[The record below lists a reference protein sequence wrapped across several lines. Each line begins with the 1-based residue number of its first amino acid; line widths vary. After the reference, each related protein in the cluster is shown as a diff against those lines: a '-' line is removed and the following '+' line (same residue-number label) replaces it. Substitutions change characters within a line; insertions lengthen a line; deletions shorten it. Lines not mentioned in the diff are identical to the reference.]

1 MTPLDEARSFVVGL
15 GSKLGS
21 VEVPV
26 ADADGLVL
34 AEDVVA
40 TEPVPGDDNAAMDG
54 WGLRSADAT
63 EPGATLRVVGRQ
75 MAGVAD
81 PGLTVGPG
89 EAVRIMTG
97 APIPAGVDAVE
108 MVERT
113 SVSDGNDRNEAVTFE
128 LSVPVGQFIRR
139 AGEDVSPGQR
149 VLPAGTRLTP
159 AAIGVAV
166 SVGRR
171 RVTVVRRP
179 RVGVV
184 STGDEL
190 VTEDRPLRT
199 GELRD
204 SNRPGLLAAVAR
216 MGAEAVDL
224 GRVPD
229 DEALIEAALL
239 RGAED
244 CDLVLSSGGVSMGD
258 ADLVKVIL
266 ARLGDMR
273 WMQVAI
279 KPAKPLAAGTVGSTP
294 VVGLPGNPVSSHVS
308 FMLFAAPLIARLAG
322 RNDPILRLR
331 ATLVDGLAGRPAAEV
346 NGRVDE
352 RTHFTRVLVESDD
365 EGVWTAR
372 SAGGQGS
379 HQLSTMALANG
390 LATQPGGVAIEPG
403 AEATILMLP

>member
-1 MTPLDEARSFVVGL
+1 MIPLDEARAFVVGL
-15 GSKLGS
+15 GSQLEA
-21 VEVPV
+21 VEVLIGE
-26 ADADGLVL
+26 ADGLVL

-40 TEPVPGDDNAAMDG
+40 ADEVPGDDNSAMDG
-54 WGLRSADAT
+54 WGMRSADVAEAGT
-63 EPGATLRVVGRQ
+63 TLRVVGAQ

-81 PGLTVGPG
+81 PSVSVGAG

-108 MVERT
+108 MVERAKA
-113 SVSDGNDRNEAVTFE
+113 SLGDDGVESVTFD
-128 LSVPVGQFIRR
+128 LAVPAGQFIRR
-139 AGEDVSPGQR
+139 AGEDVSTGQR
-149 VLPAGTRLTP
+149 VLPVGTPLTP

-171 RVTVVRRP
+171 RVSVVRRP
-179 RVGVV
+179 RVGVM

-190 VTEDRPLRT
+190 VTDDRALRP

-216 MGAEAVDL
+216 LGAEVVDL
-224 GRVPD
+224 GRIPD
-229 DEALIEAALL
+229 DEALIEAAILS
-239 RGAED
+239 GAKE

-266 ARLGDMR
+266 ARLGEMR

-279 KPAKPLAAGTVGSTP
+279 KPAKPLAAGTVGTTP

-308 FMLFAAPLIARLAG
+308 FLLFAAPLIARLAG
-322 RNDPILRLR
+322 REGDPILRVQ
-331 ATLVDGLAGRPAAEV
+331 ATLTEGLSGRSPDV
-346 NGRVDE
+346 PDV
-352 RTHFTRVLVESDD
+352 RTHFVRVMAEHDRH
-365 EGVWTAR
+365 GTWTAR
-372 SAGGQGS
+372 TAGEQGS

-390 LATQPGGVAIEPG
+390 LAMQPGGAPIEPG
-403 AEATILMLP
+403 ETTTVILVP